1 MRNWKQL
8 IEAWEDG
15 KKQSDDPLFQLVCN
29 ETIKRLKRQN
39 LKWDLIDIFFKSLG
53 ILFVFLGVGLFY
65 FDAMQGNL
73 INLGLDCV
81 TIYFGFQISKG
92 IDK

>member
-1 MRNWKQL
+1 MRNWKRL
-8 IEAWEDG
+8 IEAWERT
-15 KKQSDDPLFQLVCN
+15 KKEQNDPIADMVCD
-29 ETIKRLKRQN
+29 EVIRKLKRQN
-39 LKWDLIDIFFKSLG
+39 LKWDFVDIFFKALG
-53 ILFVFLGVGLFY
+53 ILFVFWGIGLFY

-73 INLGLDCV
+73 INLALDCV

>member
-8 IEAWEDG
+8 IEAWERA
-15 KKQSDDPLFQLVCN
+15 KKEQNDPIADMVCD
-29 ETIKRLKRQN
+29 EVIRKLKRQN
-39 LKWDLIDIFFKSLG
+39 LKWDFVDIFFKALG
-53 ILFVFLGVGLFY
+53 ILFVFFGVGLFY